1 LGKGGAGM
9 TELDKL
15 ALVVGIAA
23 LLLVLA
29 LLSTRQKLTLFE
41 WQSGL
46 LYRNGIFKRALGPG
60 THRLFAPP
68 NSWLVFDRR
77 PQFITLPG
85 QEVLTRDALGLKV
98 TLTAEF
104 QIEIRRNS
112 CARFRRRPARRLER
126 DLSLLQIPI
135 REAAS
140 TYTLEEIVKN
150 RDALPELVR
159 AAAVERLGLAG
170 IKLIKVAV
178 RDIMIAKE
186 LRDAYA
192 ASAIAQKT
200 SAATLER
207 ARGEV
212 AAMRALANAARMA
225 QGNPELMQLRAL
237 QAMQTANGARQ
248 TIVFDF
254 AGKSPGPRTG
264 ADVDIGPDV
273 GQILAR
279 HWPDIGDED
288 LL

>member
-1 LGKGGAGM
+1 MPTKR
-9 TELDKL
+9 T
-15 ALVVGIAA
+15 
-23 LLLVLA
+23 
-29 LLSTRQKLTLFE
+29 LT
-41 WQSGL
+41 
-46 LYRNGIFKRALGPG
+46 PG

-68 NSWLVFDRR
+68 DSWLVFDRR
-77 PQFITLPG
+77 PQFLTLPG
-85 QEVLTRDALGLKV
+85 QDVLTRDALGIKV
-98 TLTAEF
+98 TLIAEY
-104 QIEIRRNS
+104 QIED
-112 CARFRRRPARRLER
+112 PAKLVRSFPVNAQADVLNANYP
-126 DLSLLQIPI
+126 LIQVPI
-135 REAAS
+135 REAAA
-140 TYTLEEIVKN
+140 TYTLEEIIKN

-200 SAATLER
+200 VAATLER

-237 QAMQTANGARQ
+237 QAMQSANGGRQ

-254 AGKSPGPRTG
+254 SGKTQPQYADQAMTG
-264 ADVDIGPDV
+264 D
-273 GQILAR
+273 L
-279 HWPDIGDED
+279 GDDENPM
-288 LL
+288 

>member
-1 LGKGGAGM
+1 MLNAIYP
-9 TELDKL
+9 LIQ
-15 ALVVGIAA
+15 V
-23 LLLVLA
+23 
-29 LLSTRQKLTLFE
+29 
-41 WQSGL
+41 
-46 LYRNGIFKRALGPG
+46 
-60 THRLFAPP
+60 
-68 NSWLVFDRR
+68 
-77 PQFITLPG
+77 
-85 QEVLTRDALGLKV
+85 
-98 TLTAEF
+98 
-104 QIEIRRNS
+104 
-112 CARFRRRPARRLER
+112 
-126 DLSLLQIPI
+126 PI
-135 REAAS
+135 REAAA
-140 TYTLEEIVKN
+140 TYTLEEIIKN

-237 QAMQTANGARQ
+237 QAMQSANGGRQ

-254 AGKSPGPRTG
+254 SGKAASAAHRYRRQRRRHWRRRKSYVSSGPPKASGKHRQPDRRRAPRGSQDLLHGRRTG
-264 ADVDIGPDV
+264 PPLFQSAKAQRPVRPEGSKPPQA
-273 GQILAR
+273 GR
-279 HWPDIGDED
+279 
-288 LL
+288 

>member
-1 LGKGGAGM
+1 LNAIYP
-9 TELDKL
+9 LIQ
-15 ALVVGIAA
+15 V
-23 LLLVLA
+23 
-29 LLSTRQKLTLFE
+29 
-41 WQSGL
+41 
-46 LYRNGIFKRALGPG
+46 
-60 THRLFAPP
+60 
-68 NSWLVFDRR
+68 
-77 PQFITLPG
+77 
-85 QEVLTRDALGLKV
+85 
-98 TLTAEF
+98 
-104 QIEIRRNS
+104 
-112 CARFRRRPARRLER
+112 
-126 DLSLLQIPI
+126 PI

-192 ASAIAQKT
+192 ATAIAQKT

-237 QAMQTANGARQ
+237 QAMQSANGGRH

-254 AGKSPGPRTG
+254 SGKAPGSRTDTG
-264 ADVDIGPDV
+264 GNDT
-273 GQILAR
+273 
-279 HWPDIGDED
+279 DIGDDAD